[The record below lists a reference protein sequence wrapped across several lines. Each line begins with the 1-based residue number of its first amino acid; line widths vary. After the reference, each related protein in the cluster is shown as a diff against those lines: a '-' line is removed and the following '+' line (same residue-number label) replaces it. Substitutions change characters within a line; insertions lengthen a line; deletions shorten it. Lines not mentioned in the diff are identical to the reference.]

1 MNGMPITETKAD
13 LIKSVFLSPINSF
26 LSTINQG
33 VYLAAM
39 GGD

>member
-1 MNGMPITETKAD
+1 MDFNR
-13 LIKSVFLSPINSF
+13 IKSVFLSPINRFFSP
-26 LSTINQG
+26 IIKG

>member
-1 MNGMPITETKAD
+1 MDFNR
-13 LIKSVFLSPINSF
+13 IKSVFLSPINRF

>member
-1 MNGMPITETKAD
+1 MDFNR
-13 LIKSVFLSPINSF
+13 IKSVFLSPINRF
-26 LSTINQG
+26 FSTVNQG

>member
-1 MNGMPITETKAD
+1 MDFNR
-13 LIKSVFLSPINSF
+13 IKSVFLSPINRF
-26 LSTINQG
+26 FSTINQG

>member
-1 MNGMPITETKAD
+1 MDFNK
-13 LIKSVFLSPINSF
+13 IKSVFLSPINRF
-26 LSTINQG
+26 FPTINQG